1 LRTISDGAI
10 AARLDMRLPP
20 NVHAF
25 VLATAFITSLAFA
38 ILAMNVLAGILLWTQ
53 WRSQQVSMEPGSFE
67 LR

>member
-1 LRTISDGAI
+1 
-10 AARLDMRLPP
+10 MRLPP

-25 VLATAFITSLAFA
+25 VLATAFITSLTFA